1 LNKIEIQLGT
11 KSIENLF
18 MNTMLKKKKLKKKT
32 LKEIPFHVALLEN
45 ELNKV

>member
-18 MNTMLKKKKLKKKT
+18 VNTMLKKKKLKKDIK
-32 LKEIPFHVALLEN
+32 KRPFHVALLEN